1 MRELR
6 LIAALVVSAGAF
18 GWMAASADAGIVQ
31 FEAESGT
38 LGDAWT
44 ITADAGA
51 LGGNVIKNTIAGTVT
66 TANYSV
72 GFTEAGTYDLYVRFV
87 VSPNGSTDSF
97 FLAPD
102 FGVAATVQ
110 ENNLGF
116 AGATPNSI
124 LNAVQLV
131 SGDPA
136 GSTWADVSVG
146 DVIWVNF
153 TTNFEENDGGS
164 GNNFEIGTFNVA
176 APGTLAY
183 QIARREVGMA
193 IDALAFVL
201 SSEASLVRVGADGN
215 LAVVPE
221 PATFLLVGLA
231 GLLPLGWRR
240 RTS

>member
-1 MRELR
+1 MRKFQLM
-6 LIAALVVSAGAF
+6 AALVACAAAF
-18 GWMAASADAGIVQ
+18 GWMAVSADAGIVQ

-51 LGGNVIKNTIAGTVT
+51 LGGNVIKNTSAGTVT
-66 TANYSV
+66 TADYSV

-97 FLAPD
+97 FLGPD

-116 AGATPNSI
+116 AGGTPNSI

-136 GSTWADVSVG
+136 GTTWADVSVG

-183 QIARREVGMA
+183 QLARRELGMS
-193 IDALAFVL
+193 IDTLAFAL
-201 SSEASLVRVGADGN
+201 SSEAASVRVGSDGN
-215 LAVVPE
+215 LTIVPE
-221 PATFLLVGLA
+221 PATCVLLGIA

>member
-1 MRELR
+1 MRR
-6 LIAALVVSAGAF
+6 FQLIAALVAVAAAF
-18 GWMAASADAGIVQ
+18 GWMAVSADAGIVQ

-44 ITADAGA
+44 ITANAGA
-51 LGGNVIKNTIAGTVT
+51 LGGNVIQNTSAGTVT
-66 TANYSV
+66 TADYSV

-87 VSPNGSTDSF
+87 VSPDGGTDSF
-97 FLAPD
+97 FLGPD
-102 FGVAATVQ
+102 FGAAATVQ

-116 AGATPNSI
+116 AGGTPNSI

-136 GSTWADVSVG
+136 GTTWADVSVG

-164 GNNFEIGTFNVA
+164 TNNFEIGTFNVA

-183 QIARREVGMA
+183 QLARRELGMS
-193 IDALAFVL
+193 IDALAFAL
-201 SSEASLVRVGADGN
+201 SSEAASVRVGSDGN

-221 PATFLLVGLA
+221 PATCVLLGMA
-231 GLLPLGWRR
+231 GLLPLGRRR